1 MTIFEPARPL
11 WTSRILSLLR
21 IAAALVYIEHGTQK
35 LFGFPAGNGAH
46 HLMLMSQTGL
56 AGIIE
61 TFGGLCLL
69 LGLFTR
75 VAAFFTSGEM
85 AVAYFQVHNHRG
97 LFPIQNGGDDAILLC
112 FIFFYFIFAG
122 GGLWSV
128 DAVIATARRNRV
140 QRVGPPAS

>member
-21 IAAALVYIEHGTQK
+21 IAAALVFIEHGTQK
-35 LFGFPAGNGAH
+35 LFGFPPGNGPH
-46 HLMLMSQTGL
+46 HLVLMSQTGL

-85 AVAYFQVHNHRG
+85 AVAYFQVHNQRG
-97 LFPIQNGGDDAILLC
+97 FFPIQNGGDNAIVLC
-112 FIFFYFIFAG
+112 FVFFYLIFAG

-128 DAVIATARRNRV
+128 DAVIAASRR
-140 QRVGPPAS
+140 QRAAEPPPT